1 MSHLT
6 TAPLR
11 RYLSAASN
19 ALAASLVLA
28 SLSLSPLR
36 ADEVRL
42 DDGRVL
48 VGKVAKKG
56 EDLEITTRDGV
67 VIVPAARVTAIRSD
81 EDLRRELATKA
92 KAADGSAFASL
103 HLAAQAHAWGL
114 EKELWRYL
122 DAALERNAAPAKGG
136 DDADAARERRQAV
149 DRRIRDLLAQLEPE
163 VLPRKYVQAST
174 AARVHALLDQVRPST
189 GRAQRAAIIEL
200 LVREQNADADLRRE
214 ARRNS
219 SDRERL
225 AAVEAL
231 QARPAA
237 GNDRFVWRTAI
248 IDRDKDVRE
257 GAIGLV
263 PTTQAAAVVS
273 YLAPGLM
280 HQAAEVRVR
289 TAEAFGNLGH
299 RDALPLLV
307 AAAPSANTAVAGGGG
322 GNGGVRGHI
331 AILNQQAYI
340 RDFDVEVASA
350 SFIADP
356 KIDVLASG
364 TVLDVTVVG
373 VSEVRMVLQAYRRAL
388 GKVAASDPGDNPTK
402 WPAWLASVN
411 EASSI
416 DKASKAA
423 TTPGR

>member
-1 MSHLT
+1 MSHILT
-6 TAPLR
+6 TPLYR
-11 RYLSAASN
+11 SLGVCV
-19 ALAASLVLA
+19 ALALC
-28 SLSLSPLR
+28 SPALL

-48 VGKVAKKG
+48 VGKVVEKG
-56 EDLEITTRDGV
+56 TDLEITTRDGV
-67 VIVPAARVTAIRSD
+67 VIVPAARVTSRRSD
-81 EDLRRELATKA
+81 DDLRRELARLS
-92 KAADGSAFASL
+92 KAADGTAFASL
-103 HLAAQAHAWGL
+103 HLASQAHAWGL
-114 EKELWRYL
+114 QKELWRHL
-122 DAALERNAAPAKGG
+122 DAALERNAAPTNAENDEG
-136 DDADAARERRQAV
+136 AARERRQAI

-163 VLPRKYVQAST
+163 VLPRKYQQANT
-174 AARVHALLDQVRPST
+174 ASRVRALLDQVRPGT
-189 GRAQRAAIIEL
+189 GRAQRAAIVEL

-231 QARPAA
+231 QGRPAA

-248 IDRDKDVRE
+248 IDRDTEVRQ
-257 GAIGLV
+257 GAIALV
-263 PTTQAAAVVS
+263 PPTQAAAVVS

-307 AAAPSANTAVAGGGG
+307 AAAPNANTAVAAG
-322 GNGGVRGHI
+322 GNGSGGVRGHI

-356 KIDVLASG
+356 KVDVLASG
-364 TVLDVTVVG
+364 TVLDVTVAG
-373 VSEVRMVLQAYRRAL
+373 VTEVRMVLQAYRRAL
-388 GKVAASDPGDNPTK
+388 GKVAANDPGDNPTK
-402 WPAWLASVN
+402 WPSWLASVN
-411 EASSI
+411 E
-416 DKASKAA
+416 ASKAA